1 MVIDENA
8 TLGEI
13 PFKLF
18 KIWYKK
24 ELLKTVKSEIEIYII
39 SLKKEIKECVS
50 EVEKVRDENT
60 TLKNVVAQQQRYLE
74 TLKQNSNQKTFL
86 YQVYQKL

>member
-1 MVIDENA
+1 MPQCILCSTAQSKLNPGDICLTCKNNGGLVIDENA

-18 KIWYKK
+18 KIWYKE
-24 ELLKTVKSEIEIYII
+24 ELLKTMKSEIEIYNI

-50 EVEKVRDENT
+50 EVEKVNI
-60 TLKNVVAQQQRYLE
+60 
-74 TLKQNSNQKTFL
+74 
-86 YQVYQKL
+86 